1 MRVTARTAV
10 PCSLLGCVFTPMA
23 LCRSAP
29 ASRHALCPAT
39 TAPTPTRPGTVTL
52 AAPARGTS
60 GIFRS
65 IVGCSDPT
73 RPAQPVLTVTR
84 LRRPD
89 PVRGREAVPQRVR
102 DDRGPGP
109 DVRAMITRVRLAV
122 AHASAL
128 QSGRTRESPTARGP
142 TRQRR
147 DLHGR
152 GHHGRSLGH
161 DGRRAT
167 PGRKGWRRDARRH
180 SVSIPS
186 LIYLLHQSPQA
197 D

>member
-1 MRVTARTAV
+1 MLFLAGLCFHADVAVSQCTSIQARTV
-10 PCSLLGCVFTPMA
+10 PGNDGAHSYTSWHRDFGRAGQGHQWNFPFDRAPLQLAMA
-23 LCRSAP
+23 KTKA
-29 ASRHALCPAT
+29 
-39 TAPTPTRPGTVTL
+39 
-52 AAPARGTS
+52 
-60 GIFRS
+60 
-65 IVGCSDPT
+65 
-73 RPAQPVLTVTR
+73 LTVTR
-84 LRRPD
+84 LRRSD

-109 DVRAMITRVRLAV
+109 DVRAMITGVRLAV

-152 GHHGRSLGH
+152 GHHGRGLGH

-167 PGRKGWRRDARRH
+167 PGWKGWRRDARRH

-186 LIYLLHQSPQA
+186 LIYLLHQSPA
-197 D
+197 G